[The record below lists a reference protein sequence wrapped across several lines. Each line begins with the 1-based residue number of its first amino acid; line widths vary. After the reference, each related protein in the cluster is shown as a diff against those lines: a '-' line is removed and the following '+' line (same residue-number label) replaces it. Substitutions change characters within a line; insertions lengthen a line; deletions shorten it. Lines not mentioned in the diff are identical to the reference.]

1 MHGRKG
7 FPQFLQALEKL
18 RDTHSIWLLAS
29 GGIVDLTHQ
38 AHRFKVR
45 QLGRL
50 SDEHLQRLAFT
61 AADVFVFPTLADNQ
75 PLVLIEALA
84 CGTPVVSFDVG
95 GVPEMVRH
103 LETGYLASYKDVD
116 DLARG
121 IEMLLGNEELHHRM
135 RLRCRQVAEE
145 EYSLELQAQ
154 RYVALYEEA
163 IEHHRRREAA

>member
-1 MHGRKG
+1 
-7 FPQFLQALEKL
+7 
-18 RDTHSIWLLAS
+18 
-29 GGIVDLTHQ
+29 
-38 AHRFKVR
+38 VR

-103 LETGYLASYKDVD
+103 LETGYLARYKDVD

-121 IEMLLGNEELHHRM
+121 IQMLLKDEDARHRM

-145 EYSLELQAQ
+145 EYSLELQAR
-154 RYVALYEEA
+154 RYMALYKEA
-163 IEHHRRREAA
+163 IEYHRQRKAA